1 MVPGKGTKGLP
12 PKSENSPSIWEIK
25 SGAPIRSALSPT
37 NREQSKTSIFISSD
51 QAPKLRHLVTG
62 ITVRRNLMKT
72 LQSCPGLTT
81 KQWDLVDQQKNIPP
95 EQWTRA
101 HDREVCFQQKERQ
114 NFPRDLG
121 GVSFLPIWAS
131 FLTKSYWIAKE
142 IHLAQPLPLTQYT
155 QKSHPW
161 LKENENKK
169 TRRVYILPF
178 PPENHPPLSCSTQL
192 APGLQHR
199 PGMGRE
205 ICMPRFRM
213 ANATVFICLLLLPP
227 PVRGPTWTLTQPL
240 STSQTWIQSQLGEE
254 KRNAK

>member
-1 MVPGKGTKGLP
+1 
-12 PKSENSPSIWEIK
+12 
-25 SGAPIRSALSPT
+25 
-37 NREQSKTSIFISSD
+37 
-51 QAPKLRHLVTG
+51 
-62 ITVRRNLMKT
+62 MKT

-161 LKENENKK
+161 LKEKENKK
-169 TRRVYILPF
+169 SRRVTSFHSLQRIILLWAAVLSWHWDSSTDLVWAGRHACPDSAWPMPLRSSASF
-178 PPENHPPLSCSTQL
+178 SSLLLWEARPELLHSPSQPLRREYSLSCKKGNEIIKGQKISRQEV
-192 APGLQHR
+192 GL
-199 PGMGRE
+199 GRL
-205 ICMPRFRM
+205 F
-213 ANATVFICLLLLPP
+213 
-227 PVRGPTWTLTQPL
+227 
-240 STSQTWIQSQLGEE
+240 
-254 KRNAK
+254 K